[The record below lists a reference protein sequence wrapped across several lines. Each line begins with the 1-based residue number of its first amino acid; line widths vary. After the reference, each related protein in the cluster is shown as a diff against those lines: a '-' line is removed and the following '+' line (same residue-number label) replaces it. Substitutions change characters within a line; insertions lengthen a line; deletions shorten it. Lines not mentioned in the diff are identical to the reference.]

1 MISGQS
7 IKPRSIVSGCAA
19 AALLLQLGGLCAQ
32 NPLSQPAYLSQPP
45 FPAANL
51 WMTNPLPWS
60 PANDPVPSAVRQA
73 RDQYFDQLIGYREPL
88 TPANVKGTGISEGV
102 PLRNQS
108 EIPELPNRTLV
119 IATFTSYQPVLS
131 RSGRAIYTEA
141 TFSVSNMFEDN
152 SGHTT
157 PGNNLVLIIPGGT
170 VTTNGM
176 VLSFLTQPRQYSV
189 SLGRTYLLAMSYHT
203 NGAFFILGK
212 DWDVT
217 DGVVKANFSV
227 SSKAPA
233 SLIGLTLQQLV
244 AKLDAQFGR

>member
-7 IKPRSIVSGCAA
+7 LKPRWIVSGCAC
-19 AALLLQLGGLCAQ
+19 AALLLPLGGLYAQ
-32 NPLSQPAYLSQPP
+32 NPTSQPLFLSQPP

-51 WMTNPLPWS
+51 WMTTPIPWT
-60 PANDPVPSAVRQA
+60 PANDQAPVAVRQA
-73 RDQYFDQLIGYREPL
+73 RDQYFDQIIGYREPL
-88 TPANVKGTGISEGV
+88 TPANVKGTGVSEGV

-119 IATFTSYQPVLS
+119 IGTFNSYQPVLS

-141 TFSVSNMFEDN
+141 TFFVSNMFEDN
-152 SGHTT
+152 SGHAI
-157 PGNNLVLIIPGGT
+157 PGSTLVMIIPGGT
-170 VTTNGM
+170 VSTNAV

-189 SLGRTYLLAMSYHT
+189 SVGKTYLLAMSYHA
-203 NGAFFILGK
+203 NGTFFMLGK

-227 SSKAPA
+227 SPNAPA
-233 SLIGLTLQQLV
+233 SLIGLNLQQLV
-244 AKLDAQFGR
+244 AKLNSQFGK